1 MYRNFYWIRLESQ
14 ETVMSFLSLVTGTW
28 NVLQMLWKRLWRE
41 KGNEQQ
47 NERGRK
53 KKVIR
58 TYPEMPGVT
67 KRPGVHSS
75 NPLKREEHRKR
86 ERKSELTR
94 CRFGL

>member
-1 MYRNFYWIRLESQ
+1 
-14 ETVMSFLSLVTGTW
+14 
-28 NVLQMLWKRLWRE
+28 MLWKRLWRE

-75 NPLKREEHRKR
+75 NPLK
-86 ERKSELTR
+86 ERSIGT
-94 CRFGL
+94 